1 MPNNVVLTTL
11 LAKARALSGPLVS
24 LALFAAAAG
33 WALRGTVADADQLRR
48 QVAALDSNTVKK
60 EDLRLLQRD
69 VRDTRILAESTNAL
83 LRRVVC
89 RIYPRDIC
97 P

>member
-1 MPNNVVLTTL
+1 MPDNVVLTTL

-24 LALFAAAAG
+24 FALFAAAAG
-33 WALRGTVADADQLRR
+33 WALRGTVADADTLRR
-48 QVAALDSNTVKK
+48 QVATLDSNTVKK

-69 VRDTRILAESTNAL
+69 VTETRAIADSTRAL
-83 LRRVVC
+83 LRRFVC
-89 RIYPRDIC
+89 RQYRDIC